1 MQAEAKKEA
10 NARVESFDAI
20 QTRTVSTRLIEA
32 DEKIVKLTDEIEALK
47 KEAAFNAA
55 APTSA
60 EPEPLPPKAKTDVT
74 AAATAALQETLA
86 GMLKRKPSSAKTV
99 NVPTADPTAPVS
111 WDDDTPVEAPAS
123 NYAAPATESAATA
136 HLPTAQEL
144 ASAEQDT
151 GDGGGWSLGDLLRD
165 SDIDVSGLIAHAL
178 LRHVRA
184 AADSSGAEWS
194 PRLEKAFAMK
204 LGGTTNV
211 EQNVAAV
218 LKEVP
223 LAEVLAQAIAP
234 AISQLSTSGP
244 PPPKPPPSPSK
255 TASGFQ
261 DFSPAAAAEESAAPP
276 PPPLLSE
283 KFIEN
288 GQKALPALDVTLQ
301 VDGAA
306 AADFDAHA
314 FRRRLATLL
323 SVDIAEV
330 DALKLSQADD
340 AANHLNV
347 TTSVVSADAT
357 VVDAASRALR
367 GADVNALSYALHVK
381 LTSPPEQHVD
391 LKVPALTFGDVTTMY
406 KGLSSLVGPCPDDM
420 SEAVRCEHCEC
431 DDSHLEFLTGNY
443 GVRTTSAIEYHF
455 VVDPDPKR
463 HANSMRLGDRDG
475 RADGRDF
482 EWPFEEKLRADES
495 QRHRC
500 RVAKPPKAFDGERK
514 DLNAQLDRL
523 GLQAIKDVEFHC
535 ARLYTGPLF
544 EKYCAVLRGLPGF
557 SAFLTNKYKSL
568 CHGNRYCATI
578 HAINDALIKM
588 SRVTTAEKLYRGVGG
603 FRLPDTFMTPDEW
616 NVRGGVE
623 FGFLS
628 ATTDRAVAMQY
639 ASGRGS
645 GIVYEIQQGM
655 GDRGAS
661 LDWLSQYP
669 HESEVCF
676 PPLLGLELQTR
687 ADGRPAKR
695 TEGAVVVVELR
706 PCVGRGRR
714 RSARPSRR

>member
-1 MQAEAKKEA
+1 MPKCSRRQSH
-10 NARVESFDAI
+10 R
-20 QTRTVSTRLIEA
+20 Q
-32 DEKIVKLTDEIEALK
+32 
-47 KEAAFNAA
+47 
-55 APTSA
+55 SA
-60 EPEPLPPKAKTDVT
+60 SCLP
-74 AAATAALQETLA
+74 
-86 GMLKRKPSSAKTV
+86 R
-99 NVPTADPTAPVS
+99 
-111 WDDDTPVEAPAS
+111 
-123 NYAAPATESAATA
+123 
-136 HLPTAQEL
+136 
-144 ASAEQDT
+144 
-151 GDGGGWSLGDLLRD
+151 DLL
-165 SDIDVSGLIAHAL
+165 HPN
-178 LRHVRA
+178 H
-184 AADSSGAEWS
+184 
-194 PRLEKAFAMK
+194 RL
-204 LGGTTNV
+204 
-211 EQNVAAV
+211 
-218 LKEVP
+218 
-223 LAEVLAQAIAP
+223 
-234 AISQLSTSGP
+234 S
-244 PPPKPPPSPSK
+244 SK
-255 TASGFQ
+255 TESGFQ
-261 DFSPAAAAEESAAPP
+261 DFSPAVAAEESAAPP

-288 GQKALPALDVTLQ
+288 GPKALPALDVTLQ

-500 RVAKPPKAFDGERK
+500 RVAKPRKPLTVSERISTLSWIAWAFRQSRTSSFI
-514 DLNAQLDRL
+514 A
-523 GLQAIKDVEFHC
+523 
-535 ARLYTGPLF
+535 
-544 EKYCAVLRGLPGF
+544 
-557 SAFLTNKYKSL
+557 
-568 CHGNRYCATI
+568 HG
-578 HAINDALIKM
+578 
-588 SRVTTAEKLYRGVGG
+588 S
-603 FRLPDTFMTPDEW
+603 TPD
-616 NVRGGVE
+616 RY
-623 FGFLS
+623 S
-628 ATTDRAVAMQY
+628 KSTA
-639 ASGRGS
+639 
-645 GIVYEIQQGM
+645 
-655 GDRGAS
+655 
-661 LDWLSQYP
+661 
-669 HESEVCF
+669 
-676 PPLLGLELQTR
+676 
-687 ADGRPAKR
+687 
-695 TEGAVVVVELR
+695 
-706 PCVGRGRR
+706 PC
-714 RSARPSRR
+714 